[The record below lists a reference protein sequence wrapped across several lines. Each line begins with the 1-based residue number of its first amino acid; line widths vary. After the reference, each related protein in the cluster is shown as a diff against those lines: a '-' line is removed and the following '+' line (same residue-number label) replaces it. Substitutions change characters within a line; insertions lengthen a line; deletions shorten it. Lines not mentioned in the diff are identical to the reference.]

1 MVNGRSLTILS
12 NKLKPGTRYLL
23 SVNMSVDNSV
33 NNYVKY
39 GPAYYTFTTNLPPE
53 GGHCKIIPYDSKL
66 LPIADEELV
75 NTTVNPRECVYNNK
89 SGYRGNNRLSNVFF
103 YNVFFGVCFPGNEL
117 LEDFVVTYC
126 ITSIYAFV
134 IHTVYIF
141 NLYN

>member
-103 YNVFFGVCFPGNEL
+103 ITYFLVFVSRAMNYWKIFFCNIL
-117 LEDFVVTYC
+117 HHIYLCICNTY
-126 ITSIYAFV
+126 SL
-134 IHTVYIF
+134 YI
-141 NLYN
+141 